1 VDRGAEL
8 GDRLIRQIGREL
20 REARRSHGLSAD
32 VVGRAVGCS
41 GSFVRRVERAL
52 VRGVSVV
59 LLARLAAVCGLD
71 LSVRLFPGGEP
82 LRDSPQL
89 GLAAAFRPQLHAT
102 LGWASEVPLPIAGDR
117 RAWDGMVSG
126 SGWRYGVEF
135 ESAPTDAQ
143 AVTRRC
149 QLKQR
154 DGGVDG
160 VLLVVPDTHR
170 ARDFVRQMAV
180 VAGATFPVASRAA
193 LARLRNGLDPGGSA
207 IVIVRRR
214 DRDRSTGT

>member
-1 VDRGAEL
+1 M
-8 GDRLIRQIGREL
+8 
-20 REARRSHGLSAD
+20 SAD
-32 VVGRAVGCS
+32 AVGRAVGCS

-52 VRGVSVV
+52 VRGVSVI
-59 LLARLAAVCGLD
+59 LLARLAAVSGLD
-71 LSVRLFPGGEP
+71 LSVRLYPGGEAI
-82 LRDSPQL
+82 RDAPQL
-89 GLAAAFRPQLHAT
+89 GLAEAFRPNLHAD
-102 LGWASEVPLPIAGDR
+102 LRWASEVPLPIPGDR

-126 SGWRYGVEF
+126 TGWRYGVEF

-149 QLKQR
+149 QLKKR

-170 ARDFVRQMAV
+170 ARAFVRQMAV
-180 VAGATFPVASRAA
+180 VAGDTFPVASRDA
-193 LARLRNGLDPGGSA
+193 LARLRKGLDPSGSA

-214 DRDRSTGT
+214 DRDRTTGT